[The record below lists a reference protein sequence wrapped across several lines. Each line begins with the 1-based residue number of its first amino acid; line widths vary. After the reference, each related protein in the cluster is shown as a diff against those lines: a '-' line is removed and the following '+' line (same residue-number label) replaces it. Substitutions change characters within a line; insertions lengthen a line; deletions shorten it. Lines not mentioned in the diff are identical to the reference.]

1 MTEKS
6 ENKIKRLAEWHIQK
20 LCREARDGRKL
31 SHRQKMN
38 EEIVEWNKTLDELD
52 DIRPED

>member
-6 ENKIKRLAEWHIQK
+6 KNKIKRLVERHIQK
-20 LCREARDGRKL
+20 LGREARDGHKL

-52 DIRPED
+52 DIRTED